1 MSPPL
6 DAATVDLRE
15 ADNFDKLSGSWWDP
29 SGPFWPLHRLNVL
42 RMQWIVAQLRE
53 TGMAADDR
61 QKPLSGL
68 RVLDLGCGGGILS
81 ESLAGLGAMVHGVDV
96 VARNIECAKAHAAE
110 SRLAIRYTLETAEI
124 LAAEGHSYD
133 LVFNMEVVEH
143 VADFPVFMDA
153 SSRLVKPGGG
163 MFVSTI
169 NRNFKSWLT
178 AIVGAEYILR
188 WLPKGTH
195 RYSLLRKPDEVE
207 ALLSDGGLETVST
220 TGVRV
225 NPMTRLFSL
234 TPRLD
239 VNYMMFGRKPA
250 PQPPR

>member
-1 MSPPL
+1 MTPPL
-6 DAATVDLRE
+6 DSATVDLRE

-29 SGPFWPLHRLNVL
+29 TGPFWPLHRLNVL

-53 TGMAADDR
+53 NAMATEDR

-81 ESLAGLGAMVHGVDV
+81 ESLANLGAMVHGVDV
-96 VARNIECAKAHAAE
+96 VARNIESAKAHAAE

-124 LAAEGHSYD
+124 LAAEGNSYD

-153 SSRLVKPGGG
+153 SCRLVKPGGG

-169 NRNFKSWLT
+169 NRNVKSWLT
-178 AIVGAEYILR
+178 AIVGAEYVLR

-195 RYSLLRKPDEVE
+195 RYSLLRKPDEVRTLLE
-207 ALLSDGGLETVST
+207 AGGLETT
-220 TGVRV
+220 GATGVRV

-234 TPRLD
+234 TSSLD
-239 VNYMMFGRKPA
+239 VNYMVFGRKPA
-250 PQPPR
+250 HQPPQ